1 MSIVK
6 ELSCSHCGALISFKP
21 GEIIATCR
29 YCGYT
34 VVIETGK
41 AFTFEHSMHLTS
53 ITLQAWKAE

>member
-1 MSIVK
+1 MAIVE
-6 ELSCSHCGALISFKP
+6 ELKCSHCGAPISLKP

-41 AFTFEHSMHLTS
+41 AFTFEHSMLPNKYNPTNRR
-53 ITLQAWKAE
+53 TC